1 MLGVTVRTVQLMVD
15 RGDLQAWKTPGGHR
29 RISRS
34 SVDAWK
40 TGESPRAQ
48 AQQRARDAQKTLRRH
63 RPPLE
68 PSSAATHQSPAT
80 VVLIEAATDIQ
91 QQVRTLVAQVQPQV
105 NLHMAADA
113 ITGLT
118 LCSALQPDI
127 LMVDTRLPGVD
138 GLSLIRGLQFQS
150 RQKTMHVVALSG
162 SDGPTPPPDACAS
175 MPEVRW
181 VHLSS
186 MEKEIPAL
194 VSDLLTCVSA
204 ECSVSGV

>member
-63 RPPLE
+63 RAPLE
-68 PSSAATHQSPAT
+68 TSSAATHQSPAT

-91 QQVRTLVAQVQPQV
+91 QQVRTLVAQIQPQV

-138 GLSLIRGLQFQS
+138 GLSLIRGLQFQN
-150 RQKTMHVVALSG
+150 RLKAMHVVAI
-162 SDGPTPPPDACAS
+162 SDPEDQTDTPGADTS
-175 MPEVRW
+175 MPEIRW
-181 VHLSS
+181 VRRDC
-186 MEKEIPAL
+186 MEKDIPL
-194 VSDLLTCVSA
+194 LMSRLLTISGQSA
-204 ECSVSGV
+204 NLLVV